1 MDASNLSGSGV
12 NPKDTAIPASASD
25 EWAKKLSD
33 KERLF
38 VEGYLQTL
46 NKRQAAEYAGYT
58 KATAN
63 RRAFDVFNRPH
74 VREAIE
80 LLLQTRAGVTK
91 AWIIDQ
97 LVEIAQAK
105 ATDLYEWGATGV
117 RLKNSDEIA
126 QDRIGA
132 VAEIEETHV
141 VDKKGND
148 IVTIK
153 VKTHSRHQA
162 LKDLAKIFRMEV
174 ERQEISGPAGGPI
187 EVIDHK
193 ARITDRLNGIARRKA
208 ASDDGASGDAD

>member
-1 MDASNLSGSGV
+1 VDSSDLSGASV
-12 NPKDTAIPASASD
+12 NPKDTAIPADATD

-46 NKRQAAEYAGYT
+46 NKREAAKYAGYT
-58 KATAN
+58 QATAN

-80 LLLQTRAGVTK
+80 QLLQTRAGVTK

-97 LVEIAQAK
+97 LVEIAQTK
-105 ATDLYEWGATGV
+105 ATDICEWNEIGL
-117 RLKNSDEIA
+117 RLKNFDEIEA
-126 QDRIGA
+126 DKIGA
-132 VAEIEETHV
+132 VAEIEETRV

-148 IVTIK
+148 VITIK
-153 VKTHSRHQA
+153 IKTHNRHQA

-174 ERQEISGPAGGPI
+174 ERQEISGPNGGPV
-187 EVIDHK
+187 EVTGHR
-193 ARITDRLNGIARRKA
+193 ARIMDRLNAIAKRQA
-208 ASDDGASGDAD
+208 PDNDGASGGS